1 MYILGVP
8 LGFVMRLLYNVLQN
22 YGLTLVVFTLLVKVL
37 TIPLAVKQQK
47 SSAKMAAFRPQLEEI
62 QQKYAKNQQKMS
74 EEMQKLYQK
83 EGYNPMSGCLPA
95 LIQFPIIFG
104 LYDVIYKPMTHIL
117 HLGSGV
123 IEQAKEIA
131 LNLGTVAASAY
142 SMEPSIITAIQNDP
156 AAFSALG
163 SDVITKVQGLDL
175 NFLGINLGV
184 RPELAFNILVLI
196 PILSFATSML
206 MTVVSMRSTGAQD
219 VSGAGAMKITMY
231 MMPLMSGWIA
241 FQVPAGVGI
250 YWILSNVFSIG
261 QSLILNK
268 MYNPKEMAEKAKAE
282 LEAHREQERLERQ
295 QAKAMARNGSAEAK
309 EKAMSQKEVNRQK
322 LAEARR
328 RSAEKYG
335 DQYID
340 GDDEDN
346 N

>member
-8 LGFVMRLLYNVLQN
+8 LGFIMRLIYNVLQN
-22 YGLTLVVFTLLVKVL
+22 YGLTLVVFTVFVKAL
-37 TIPLAVKQQK
+37 MIPLAVKQQK

-74 EEMQKLYQK
+74 EELQELYQK

-117 HLGSGV
+117 HLGDAV

-131 LNLGTVAASAY
+131 LDLGSIAANAY
-142 SMEPSIITAIQNDP
+142 SVEPSIISAVQNNPD
-156 AAFSALG
+156 AFSALG
-163 SDVITKVQGLDL
+163 NDVITKIQGLDL
-175 NFLGINLGV
+175 NFLGINLGI
-184 RPELAFNILVLI
+184 RPELAFNLLLLI
-196 PILSFATSML
+196 PLLSFATSML
-206 MTVVSMRSTGAQD
+206 MTMVSMRSMGSAGAE
-219 VSGAGAMKITMY
+219 AGAMKMTMY

-250 YWILSNVFSIG
+250 YWILSNVLSIA

-268 MYNPKEMAEKAKAE
+268 LYNPREMAEKAKAE
-282 LEAHREQERLERQ
+282 LEARREQERQERQ
-295 QAKAMARNGSAEAK
+295 QAKALAKNGSKEAK
-309 EKAMSQKEVNRQK
+309 EKAMSQKEINRQK

-328 RSAEKYG
+328 RNAEKYG
-335 DQYID
+335 EQYIEA
-340 GDDEDN
+340 GEDDE
-346 N
+346 

>member
-8 LGFVMRLLYNVLQN
+8 LGFIMRLIYNVLQN
-22 YGLTLVVFTLLVKVL
+22 YGLTLVVFTVFVKAL
-37 TIPLAVKQQK
+37 MIPLAVKQQK

-74 EEMQKLYQK
+74 EELQKLYQK

-117 HLGSGV
+117 HLGDAV

-131 LNLGTVAASAY
+131 LDLGSIAANAY
-142 SMEPSIITAIQNDP
+142 SVEPSIISAVQNNPD
-156 AAFSALG
+156 AFSALG
-163 SDVITKVQGLDL
+163 SDVITKIQGLDL
-175 NFLGINLGV
+175 NFLGINLGI
-184 RPELAFNILVLI
+184 RPELAFNLLLLI
-196 PILSFATSML
+196 PLLSFATSML
-206 MTVVSMRSTGAQD
+206 MTMVSMRSMGNTGAE
-219 VSGAGAMKITMY
+219 AGAMKMTMY

-250 YWILSNVFSIG
+250 YWILSNVLSIA

-268 MYNPKEMAEKAKAE
+268 LYNPREMAEKAKAE
-282 LEAHREQERLERQ
+282 LEARREQERQERQ
-295 QAKAMARNGSAEAK
+295 QAKALAKNGSKEAK
-309 EKAMSQKEVNRQK
+309 EKAMSQKEINRQK

-328 RSAEKYG
+328 RNAEKYG
-335 DQYID
+335 EQYIEA
-340 GDDEDN
+340 GEDDE
-346 N
+346 